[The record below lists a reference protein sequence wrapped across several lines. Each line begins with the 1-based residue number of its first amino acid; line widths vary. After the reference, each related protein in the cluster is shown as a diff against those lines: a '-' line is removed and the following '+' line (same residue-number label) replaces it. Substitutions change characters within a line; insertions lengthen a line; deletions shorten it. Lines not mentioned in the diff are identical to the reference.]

1 MSLDDRIKKH
11 HVTLDDLKRRCTP
24 EHAAE
29 IAKKFSEWRLADTCL
44 NVTSDEVRVIEENHK
59 NDENLKRKAFLE
71 KWIAKNGDEATYHML
86 LKALH
91 HCDRNDLVK
100 SLLKLIKQGIRLMMT
115 CFLQHHDTVCS

>member
-1 MSLDDRIKKH
+1 MIKKH
-11 HVTLDDLKRRCTP
+11 HVTPDELKCSCTT

-29 IAKKFSEWRLADTCL
+29 IAKRFSEWRLADNYL
-44 NVTSDEVRVIEENHK
+44 NVTSDEVSVIEENHK

-71 KWIAKNGDEATYHML
+71 KWIAKNGDKATYLML

-91 HCDRNDLVK
+91 HHDRNDLVK

-115 CFLQHHDTVCS
+115 CFL